1 MANRALNCVFV
12 SGGMGETVHCGSFL
26 SSMRDLSEDISNTCS
41 YSMYCG
47 GDKTLPYGQYQ
58 NGFSARPPT
67 DSYERDFLKQ
77 TMLEH
82 ATIFLSL
89 TTRKTVSQ
97 SLSFPHSAYSST
109 KARESD
115 S

>member
-1 MANRALNCVFV
+1 
-12 SGGMGETVHCGSFL
+12 MGETVHCGSFL

-82 ATIFLSL
+82 EAVFKNQVLNNAVRVSHF
-89 TTRKTVSQ
+89 TRMLWFFMCLLNLIDLV
-97 SLSFPHSAYSST
+97 LINAGL
-109 KARESD
+109 
-115 S
+115 